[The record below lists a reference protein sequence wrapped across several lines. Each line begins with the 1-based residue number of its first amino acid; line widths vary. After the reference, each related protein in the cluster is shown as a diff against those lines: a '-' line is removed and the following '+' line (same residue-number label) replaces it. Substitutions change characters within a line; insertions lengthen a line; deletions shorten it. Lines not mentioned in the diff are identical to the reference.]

1 MSKAFA
7 SSEKRAAKLAFLHR
21 DDDRILPCS
30 KRRFC
35 VASHGWQ
42 DGNVFV
48 WDACGQSSPLHQF
61 QALHSLSSF
70 GFCNLLQLSLL
81 DGRLVFGLFRLRS
94 QSTSAELHWYL
105 PALPGARS
113 ASERHRCPATSRL
126 CGKLSMNSFLE
137 IIGTCLA
144 LGDRRSITRH
154 LLHHLHSSESLNS
167 AALSQA
173 ACSTSGGHCRRGA
186 QWSRGTGLAR
196 ASAKLDGSWPVSSA
210 AGPLAGIVR
219 STC

>member
-1 MSKAFA
+1 MFQ
-7 SSEKRAAKLAFLHR
+7 E
-21 DDDRILPCS
+21 
-30 KRRFC
+30 RFC

-126 CGKLSMNSFLE
+126 CGELSMNSFEPDLKLLVPAWPLV
-137 IIGTCLA
+137 IVAPLPGISSTICILLKA
-144 LGDRRSITRH
+144 LIQ
-154 LLHHLHSSESLNS
+154 L
-167 AALSQA
+167 
-173 ACSTSGGHCRRGA
+173 
-186 QWSRGTGLAR
+186 
-196 ASAKLDGSWPVSSA
+196 P
-210 AGPLAGIVR
+210 
-219 STC
+219 